1 MTLIGS
7 NRPAACDK
15 KGREP
20 CKGEHPEWVSRDLG
34 PLGQQ
39 VSPWRDSGIAL
50 HRHPVE
56 DT

>member
-20 CKGEHPEWVSRDLG
+20 CKGEQPEWVSRDLG

-39 VSPWRDSGIAL
+39 VSPWRDSGIG
-50 HRHPVE
+50 
-56 DT
+56 